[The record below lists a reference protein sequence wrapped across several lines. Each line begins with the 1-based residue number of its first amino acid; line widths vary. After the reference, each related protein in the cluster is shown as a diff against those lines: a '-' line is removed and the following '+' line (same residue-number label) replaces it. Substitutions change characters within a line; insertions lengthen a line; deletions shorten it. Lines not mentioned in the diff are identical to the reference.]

1 MKNLIKTWI
10 VSAALAASSLSASA
24 NDFPKTSDTI
34 NITKSNLSNALNVR
48 WWDESM
54 RYNIDARVFTD
65 AALSYFDEEVRL
77 YDLKWEAREQVE
89 SVLMSYF
96 SRHPVLKMSEN
107 GELELVIDDK
117 KEFESMIRKL
127 ADAILWWMSP
137 LLRTIWITI
146 AFWWHSWMERQ
157 LNNIWETLHDL
168 KPKLYKNIVFDYVWW
183 IITRAAKSSGW
194 KMTIKN
200 YYKNVDGYYPNK
212 NFEVIM
218 SELDNTGQWSV
229 DIKNLKYPFKK

>member
-10 VSAALAASSLSASA
+10 VSATLAASSLSASA

-34 NITKSNLSNALNVR
+34 NITKSEVSNTLNVE
-48 WWDESM
+48 WL
-54 RYNIDARVFTD
+54 YNIDAKVFTD

-77 YDLKWEAREQVE
+77 YDLKWEARRQVE

-96 SRHPVLKMSEN
+96 SRHPVLKISKN
-107 GELELVIDDK
+107 WELELIIDDK
-117 KEFESMIRKL
+117 KEFEAMIRKL

-194 KMTIKN
+194 NMTIKN
-200 YYKNVDGYYPNK
+200 YYKNVDWYYPNK
-212 NFEVIM
+212 NFEIIM
-218 SELDNTGQWSV
+218 DELDKTGQWNL
-229 DIKNLKYPFKK
+229 DIKNLEYPFRK